1 MLLGQARGLSKYERR
16 LLIFPA
22 VLIVAAYP
30 FIDVAFGSATFHSS
44 FAGSKYV
51 TQGDVLIVAAQ
62 MLIGEQYSN
71 DGLQFFQLA
80 DLANIF
86 SNVCL

>member
-1 MLLGQARGLSKYERR
+1 LGPARGLYRYEKR

-30 FIDVAFGSATFHSS
+30 FIDVVFGSATFHSS

-62 MLIGEQYSN
+62 MLIGEHYSN
-71 DGLQFFQLA
+71 DRLQF
-80 DLANIF
+80 ANIF